1 MGITFNEMVSTNENS
16 LLLVD
21 GLNLA
26 FRYRDYN
33 EFTTEYVRTVRSLAK
48 SYKSGRIIIAAD
60 HGSSRFRKEIYPEYK
75 ANRKE
80 KYETQTEEEK
90 EKFARFF
97 NNWEETLLI
106 LQQDFELLR
115 FPGVEAD
122 DIAGYIVKNKERYN
136 LEQIWLTSSDKDW
149 DLLVAD
155 GVGRFSYVT
164 RKETTLDNWEEHYD
178 CQPSEYVDLKIL
190 MGDAG
195 DNIKGVEGIGPKR
208 ALQLIQQ
215 FGSVFDIIESMP
227 VPGKQKFIQAL
238 NASKDKLELNMKLVD
253 ILTYCEEAIGSEN
266 IEKIEQ
272 CLIAQHG

>member
-1 MGITFNEMVSTNENS
+1 MGITFNEMVSTNEKS

-33 EFTTEYVRTVRSLAK
+33 EFTDEYVRTVKSLAK
-48 SYKSGRIIIAAD
+48 SYRSGKIIIAAD
-60 HGSSRFRKEIYPEYK
+60 QGSSSFRKAVYPEYK

-106 LQQDFELLR
+106 LAQEFDVIR

-122 DIAGYIVKNKERYN
+122 DIAGYIVKNKTRFEFD
-136 LEQIWLTSSDKDW
+136 QIWLASSDRDW
-149 DLLVAD
+149 DLLVSE
-155 GVGRFSYVT
+155 GVSRFSYVT
-164 RKETTLDNWEEHYD
+164 RKEVTIDTWLDHYD
-178 CQPSEYVDLKIL
+178 CEQFQYVDLKIL
-190 MGDAG
+190 MGDSG

-208 ALQLIQQ
+208 ALQLIQE

-253 ILTYCEEAIGSEN
+253 ILTYCEDAIGSEN
-266 IEKIEQ
+266 IKSINQ
-272 CLIAQHG
+272 CLKI

>member
-1 MGITFNEMVSTNENS
+1 MGITFNEMVSTNEKS

-33 EFTTEYVRTVRSLAK
+33 EFTDEYVRTVKSLAK
-48 SYKSGRIIIAAD
+48 SYRSGKIIIAAD
-60 HGSSRFRKEIYPEYK
+60 QGSSSFRKAVYPEYK

-106 LQQDFELLR
+106 LAQEFDVIR

-122 DIAGYIVKNKERYN
+122 DIAGYIVKNKTRFDFD
-136 LEQIWLTSSDKDW
+136 QIWLASSDRDW
-149 DLLVAD
+149 DLLVSE
-155 GVGRFSYVT
+155 GVSRFSYVT
-164 RKETTLDNWEEHYD
+164 RKEVTIDNWLDHYD
-178 CQPSEYVDLKIL
+178 CEQFQYVDLKIL
-190 MGDAG
+190 MGDSG

-208 ALQLIQQ
+208 ALQLIQE

-253 ILTYCEEAIGSEN
+253 ILTYCEDAIGSEN
-266 IEKIEQ
+266 IESINQ
-272 CLIAQHG
+272 CLKI

>member
-1 MGITFNEMVSTNENS
+1 MGITFNEMVSTNEKS

-33 EFTTEYVRTVRSLAK
+33 EFTDEYVRTVKSLAK
-48 SYKSGRIIIAAD
+48 SYRSGKIIIAAD
-60 HGSSRFRKEIYPEYK
+60 QGSSSFRKAVYPEYK

-106 LQQDFELLR
+106 LAQEFDVIR

-122 DIAGYIVKNKERYN
+122 DIAGYIVKNKTRFEFD
-136 LEQIWLTSSDKDW
+136 QIWLASSDRDW
-149 DLLVAD
+149 DLLVGE
-155 GVGRFSYVT
+155 GVSRFSYVT
-164 RKETTLDNWEEHYD
+164 RKEVTIDTWLDHYD
-178 CQPSEYVDLKIL
+178 CEQFQYVDLKIL
-190 MGDAG
+190 MGDSG

-208 ALQLIQQ
+208 ALQLIQE

-253 ILTYCEEAIGSEN
+253 ILTYCEDAIGSEN
-266 IEKIEQ
+266 IESINQ
-272 CLIAQHG
+272 CLKI

>member
-1 MGITFNEMVSTNENS
+1 MGITFNEMVSTNEKS

-33 EFTTEYVRTVRSLAK
+33 EFTDEYVRTVKSLAK
-48 SYKSGRIIIAAD
+48 SYRSGKIIIAAD
-60 HGSSRFRKEIYPEYK
+60 QGSSSFRKAVYPEYK

-106 LQQDFELLR
+106 LAQEFDVIR

-122 DIAGYIVKNKERYN
+122 DIAGYIVKNKTRFDFD
-136 LEQIWLTSSDKDW
+136 QIWLASSDRDW
-149 DLLVAD
+149 DLLVSE
-155 GVGRFSYVT
+155 GVSRFSYVT
-164 RKETTLDNWEEHYD
+164 RKEITIDNWLDHYD
-178 CQPSEYVDLKIL
+178 CEQFQYVDLKIL
-190 MGDAG
+190 MGDSG

-208 ALQLIQQ
+208 ALQLIQE

-253 ILTYCEEAIGSEN
+253 ILTYCEDAIGSEN
-266 IEKIEQ
+266 IESINQ
-272 CLIAQHG
+272 CLKI

>member
-1 MGITFNEMVSTNENS
+1 MGITFNEMVSTNEKS

-33 EFTTEYVRTVRSLAK
+33 EFTDEYVRTVKSLAK
-48 SYKSGRIIIAAD
+48 SYRSGKVIIAAD
-60 HGSSRFRKEIYPEYK
+60 QGSSSFRKGVYPEYK

-106 LQQDFELLR
+106 LAQEFDVIR

-122 DIAGYIVKNKERYN
+122 DIAGYIVKNKTRFEFD
-136 LEQIWLTSSDKDW
+136 QIWLASSDRDW
-149 DLLVAD
+149 DLLVGE
-155 GVGRFSYVT
+155 GVSRFSYVT
-164 RKETTLDNWEEHYD
+164 RKEVTIDTWLDHYD
-178 CQPSEYVDLKIL
+178 CEQFQYVDLKIL
-190 MGDAG
+190 MGDSG

-208 ALQLIQQ
+208 ALQLIQE

-227 VPGKQKFIQAL
+227 LPGKQKFIQAL

-253 ILTYCEEAIGSEN
+253 ILTYCEDAIGFKN
-266 IEKIEQ
+266 IEKINEQ
-272 CLIAQHG
+272 FTDRQ

>member
-16 LLLVD
+16 LLVVD

-33 EFTTEYVRTVRSLAK
+33 EFTDEYVRTVKSLAK
-48 SYKSGRIIIAAD
+48 SYRSGRIIIAAD
-60 HGSSRFRKEIYPEYK
+60 QGSSSFRKEVYPEYK

-106 LQQDFELLR
+106 LAQEFEIIR

-122 DIAGYIVKNKERYN
+122 DIAGYIVKNKDKFGF
-136 LEQIWLTSSDKDW
+136 EQIWLASSDKDW
-149 DLLVAD
+149 DLLVTE
-155 GVGRFSYVT
+155 GVSRFSYVT
-164 RKETTLDNWEEHYD
+164 RKEVTIDTWADHYD
-178 CQPSEYVDLKIL
+178 CEQFQYVDLKIL

-208 ALQLIQQ
+208 ALQLIQE

-266 IEKIEQ
+266 IERINE
-272 CLIAQHG
+272 CLVTP

>member
-1 MGITFNEMVSTNENS
+1 MGITFNEMVSTNEKS

-33 EFTTEYVRTVRSLAK
+33 EFTDEYVRTVKSLAK
-48 SYKSGRIIIAAD
+48 SYRSGKIIIAAD
-60 HGSSRFRKEIYPEYK
+60 QGSSSFRKAVYPEYK

-106 LQQDFELLR
+106 LAQEFDVIR

-122 DIAGYIVKNKERYN
+122 DIAGYIVKNKTRFEFD
-136 LEQIWLTSSDKDW
+136 QIWLASSDRDW
-149 DLLVAD
+149 DLLVSE
-155 GVGRFSYVT
+155 GVSRFSYVT
-164 RKETTLDNWEEHYD
+164 RKEVTIDTWLDHYD
-178 CQPSEYVDLKIL
+178 CEQFQYVDLKIL
-190 MGDAG
+190 MGDSG

-208 ALQLIQQ
+208 ALQLIQE

-253 ILTYCEEAIGSEN
+253 ILTYCEDAIGSEN
-266 IEKIEQ
+266 IESINQ
-272 CLIAQHG
+272 CLTLD